1 MQEHH
6 QTLTAAQALKILKEG
21 NQRYVAEKFSRKHL
35 DKQRRADIA
44 PHQYPFAAVLGCSDS
59 RVPPEIVF
67 DQGLGDI
74 FIARSAG
81 HVLDSSIIG
90 SLEYAVTNLNVPVIV
105 VLGHYSCGAVAAAAS
120 EREDFPGC
128 IAHLTANIKPAVQ
141 EAKKKDGDLL
151 KNAVICNTN
160 LTIQQLSKRSSV
172 LDTAIKHN
180 KLQIKGAVYDV
191 NTGEV
196 IFL

>member
-6 QTLTAAQALKILKEG
+6 QSLTAAQALKILKEG
-21 NQRYVAEKFSRKHL
+21 NQRYVAEKFSRQHL
-35 DKQRRADIA
+35 DKQRRIDIA
-44 PHQYPFAAVLGCSDS
+44 PHQYPFAAVLSCSDS
-59 RVPPEIVF
+59 RVPPEIIF
-67 DQGLGDI
+67 DHGLGDI
-74 FIARSAG
+74 FVARSAG

-90 SLEYAVTNLNVPVIV
+90 SLEYAVANLNVPVIV

-120 EREDFPGC
+120 ERDDFPGC
-128 IAHLTANIKPAVQ
+128 IAHLTANIRPAIQ
-141 EAKKKDGDLL
+141 EAKKQNGDLL
-151 KNAVICNTN
+151 KNAVICHTN
-160 LTIQQLSKRSSV
+160 LTMQQLSERSSV

-180 KLQIKGAVYDV
+180 KLQVVGAVYDI